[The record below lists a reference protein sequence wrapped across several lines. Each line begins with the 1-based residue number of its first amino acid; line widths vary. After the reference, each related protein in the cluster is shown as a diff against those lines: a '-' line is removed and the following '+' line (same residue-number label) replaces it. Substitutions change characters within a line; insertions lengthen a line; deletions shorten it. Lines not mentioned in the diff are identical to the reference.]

1 MNNTGD
7 RRDSLPQEAPITEVC
22 VVTSKERCPQGFTI
36 LSDTEDGK
44 DGDLWTDKFFGKK
57 VTRYICFNRAYANVG
72 GNVLADVAILGERD
86 IVPTGYSQIS
96 ATADTG
102 EIALKKRILCIKMLP
117 RNMTDSAICDMK
129 LLAKTK
135 RPPPGFTFVGEV
147 NSISVSYKMGPVQRT
162 PGPARPAPG
171 PPNMTRQQSQP
182 LTQQPVPASPSY
194 APDVQRQYH
203 TLPADI
209 HRQRADII
217 PLTRQMSTVK
227 IATAV
232 DGIPFELNKN
242 LGADS
247 IKDFSLPEMQYQT
260 EQEIENK
267 YKYDFT
273 AERTAAARI
282 PPNI

>member
-1 MNNTGD
+1 MNNAGD
-7 RRDSLPQEAPITEVC
+7 RRDSLPKEAPITEVC
-22 VVTSKERCPQGFTI
+22 VVENKERCPQGYVV
-36 LSDTEDGK
+36 LSETEDGK

-57 VTRYICFNRAYANVG
+57 VTRYICFNRAYANGG

-86 IVPTGYSQIS
+86 IVPTGYSQIN

-117 RNMTDSAICDMK
+117 RNMTDSAICDIK

-162 PGPARPAPG
+162 SGPVRPAPG
-171 PPNMTRQQSQP
+171 PPQMTRQSSQP
-182 LTQQPVPASPSY
+182 LSQQPVPASPSY
-194 APDVQRQYH
+194 TSDVQRQ
-203 TLPADI
+203 
-209 HRQRADII
+209 RADVI

-232 DGIPFELNKN
+232 DGIPFELNKK